1 MSEPGADG
9 TFDSTVPLDAPLD
22 ELVAATKWYHSFD
35 LPGGISTRGFYDHR
49 RMAHK
54 VPIPRDLSGKR
65 CLDVA
70 SSDGFWAFQ
79 MAQRG
84 AAEVVSVDLDDHSR
98 QDWQG
103 VSVGETDRARGSGRA
118 HRAFDIVNRALD
130 AGVKRC
136 DLSVYDLSPET
147 LGTFDFVFMGN
158 VLLHLRDPA
167 LALGAV
173 RSVSGGE
180 FLSFECVSMPL
191 TILRPFTPTAQL
203 WHDDEP
209 RWWTPNVAG
218 HRRLV
223 RAAGFAVVDARFP
236 LLQPFGELIPR
247 RPPKI
252 PWRLRDWTFWLFV
265 RRFGVASQWLRC
277 RPVPVTTKA

>member
-1 MSEPGADG
+1 MTVAAGDG
-9 TFDSTVPLDAPLD
+9 TFDASVPLDAPI
-22 ELVAATKWYHSFD
+22 EQLVASTKWYHSFD
-35 LPGGISTRGFYDHR
+35 LPGGISTNGFYDHR

-54 VPIPRDLSGKR
+54 VPIPNDLSGKR

-70 SSDGFWAFQ
+70 SSDGFWAFR
-79 MAQRG
+79 MAEHG
-84 AAEVVSVDLDDHSR
+84 AGEVVSVDLDDASR

-103 VSVGETDRARGSGRA
+103 IVPEGADLRRGTGRA
-118 HRAFDIVNRALD
+118 HRAFDIVNRARG

-167 LALGAV
+167 EALNAV
-173 RSVSGGE
+173 RSVCAGE

-191 TILRPFTPTAQL
+191 TVLRPFTPCAQL

-218 HRRLV
+218 HRRLL
-223 RAAGFAVVDARFP
+223 RAAGFEILGARFP
-236 LLQPFGELIPR
+236 ILQPFGQLIPR
-247 RPPKI
+247 RPRSI
-252 PWRLRDWTFWLFV
+252 PWRMRDWAFWLFA
-265 RRFGVASQWLRC
+265 RQFGVASQWVRS
-277 RPVPVTTKA
+277 RPAPAAASA